1 MEAGLRRDY
10 TSSERRDM
18 ALWSFPIVFDV
29 VRDRYAAQSANPPP
43 LMVAAAFS
51 HTQLWQARILDD
63 GAALRK
69 AREELRMDLQM
80 LDLPP
85 HLVDEVD
92 EEVLGELMDVVTQRF
107 HRSPMQASICAQI
120 LLNIATNLAFTPQPL
135 AVA

>member
-1 MEAGLRRDY
+1 MRRDY

-51 HTQLWQARILDD
+51 HTQLWRARILDD

-92 EEVLGELMDVVTQRF
+92 VVTQRF
-107 HRSPMQASICAQI
+107 HRSPTQASICAQI